1 MPDETIP
8 LPGLPIAPATGPIPA
23 AAEATPPA
31 SAEPG
36 EPKKRHRRTKAELEA
51 ARKAIAPPTPP
62 PAATTAEDLERCRL
76 GFRMIFGLVSTALT
90 KKWGEEM
97 TLKEEEVNTLASA
110 WTDAV
115 APYLP
120 KMGAQMPLA
129 TAAIA
134 TLLIALPRWDVYQA
148 KKAVEELTK

>member
-8 LPGLPIAPATGPIPA
+8 LPGLPVAPATGPIPA

-31 SAEPG
+31 SGEPS

-51 ARKAIAPPTPP
+51 ARKAIAPPPP
-62 PAATTAEDLERCRL
+62 PVATTAEDLERCRL

-97 TLKEEEVNTLASA
+97 TLKEEEVMTLASA